1 MIEISSRMWET
12 DRKHHADQ
20 THQSEWR
27 HPITHTIKLLKSAND
42 NRRVCLYFVLMRVWI
57 SFWTCCVSVTWSIW
71 IYNGRL
77 KLIIVMVCVFN
88 LSSILNTKP
97 LWVSS
102 DDVSLIWSET
112 HLHHSSWP
120 VTCPA
125 DAVWC
130 TLYLVLYIYI
140 YIYVMLSA
148 VLSVVVVLQQRSVG
162 QAKVTHAVVVIF
174 MEFFAWGLLTT
185 PMLTVSIK
193 HTNLNTDVWLMENDQ
208 KWISSA
214 AHGRNKGTYA

>member
-1 MIEISSRMWET
+1 MIEISSGMWET

-42 NRRVCLYFVLMRVWI
+42 NRRFVYIFCVLVRVWI

-77 KLIIVMVCVFN
+77 KLIVVMVCVFN

-125 DAVWC
+125 DAVWVY
-130 TLYLVLYIYI
+130 TISGAIYI
-140 YIYVMLSA
+140 YICN
-148 VLSVVVVLQQRSVG
+148 VVSCIECGCCVAAAQCWPGEGDPCNWWSSSWSFSPG
-162 QAKVTHAVVVIF
+162 
-174 MEFFAWGLLTT
+174 
-185 PMLTVSIK
+185 VSWPPRCWRWALN
-193 HTNLNTDVWLMENDQ
+193 TNLNTDVWLMENDQ

-214 AHGRNKGTYA
+214 AQGRNKGAYA